1 MMDNTKKI
9 QATLDNTLVL
19 GKNLD
24 LVKKQLS
31 NLEANQENL
40 RQNMIWLGNKIDTLT
55 ELINEKFPQ

>member
-1 MMDNTKKI
+1 MIDNTKKI

-31 NLEANQENL
+31 KLETNQENL
-40 RQNMIWLGNKIDTLT
+40 RQNIIWLGHKIDTLT
-55 ELINEKFPQ
+55 KLINKKFPQ